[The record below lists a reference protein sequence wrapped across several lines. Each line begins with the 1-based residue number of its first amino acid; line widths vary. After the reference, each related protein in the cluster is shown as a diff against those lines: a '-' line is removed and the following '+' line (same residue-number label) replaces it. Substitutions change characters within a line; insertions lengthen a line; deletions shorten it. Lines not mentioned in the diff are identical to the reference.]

1 MFRSHPTISEI
12 SKQKYRTV
20 YAHENATMLDV
31 PLNVPLGTTVATP
44 MNVGRLLF
52 TVNDM
57 QKIIQITANDLI
69 GSNKID
75 IVTNMNLKYVL
86 SLIYISIH
94 KNVYAEV
101 SNKQMVY
108 LVVCSAEEIIE
119 HYIRSNR
126 TRKRLILRLSDQDVI
141 AFIGKLITQYVV
153 KEECVYPM
161 KKDIGCFDWIRNL
174 FG

>member
-1 MFRSHPTISEI
+1 MFRSHPIISEFP
-12 SKQKYRTV
+12 KRNHHTV
-20 YAHENATMLDV
+20 YAHENATLLDV
-31 PLNVPLGTTVATP
+31 PLSTTVATP
-44 MNVGRLLF
+44 MNTGRLLF
-52 TVNDM
+52 TVNDL

-119 HYIRSNR
+119 YYIRSNR

-141 AFIGKLITQYVV
+141 AFIGKLITQPVV
-153 KEECVYPM
+153 KEECGYRM
-161 KKDIGCFDWIRNL
+161 KNDIGCFDWIRNL